1 MIKIGVLALQGD
13 YLEHQRILQILGINS
28 TYIKTPDQLNKIDG
42 LIVPGGEST
51 TINKLMNS
59 YNIKAPLKK
68 LVRRGMPIWGTCA
81 GMIIIANKIVQS
93 TPKPLSLIDI
103 TVDRNAFGNQ
113 TESFEQLITFS
124 KIGKQ
129 PFRSIFIRAPQIID
143 IGETIDVLGRLP
155 NKQPVAV
162 KQNNILATSFHP
174 ELTNDYRIHEF
185 FVNMI

>member
-59 YNIKAPLKK
+59 YNIKNPLKK

-143 IGETIDVLGRLP
+143 IGKTIDVLGRLP

-162 KQNNILATSFHP
+162 KQKNILATSFHP

>member
-13 YLEHQRILQILGINS
+13 YLEHQRILQILGISS
-28 TYIKTPDQLNKIDG
+28 TYIKTPDELTQIDG
-42 LIVPGGEST
+42 LILPGGEST
-51 TINKLMNS
+51 TINKLLNY
-59 YNIKAPLKK
+59 YNIKNPLKK
-68 LVRRGMPIWGTCA
+68 LVQQGMPIWGTCA

-93 TPKPLSLIDI
+93 TPKPLSLMNI
-103 TVDRNAFGNQ
+103 TVDRNAYGNQ
-113 TESFEQLITFS
+113 TESFEQLITFPI
-124 KIGKQ
+124 IGKQ

-143 IGETIDVLGRLP
+143 IGKTIQVLGQLP
-155 NKQPVAV
+155 NNQPVAV